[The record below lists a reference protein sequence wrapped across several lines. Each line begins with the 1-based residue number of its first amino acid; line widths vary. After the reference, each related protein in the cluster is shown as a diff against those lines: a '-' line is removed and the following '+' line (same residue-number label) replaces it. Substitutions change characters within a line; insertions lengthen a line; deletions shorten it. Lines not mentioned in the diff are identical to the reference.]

1 MMKMALEKL
10 DSLSAPE
17 DDRSPI
23 CVAGKNCWRIEN
35 AHRAAFL
42 IDADAYYHAVASAFE
57 RARRYILVAGWQL
70 DSRFRL
76 TRDDEN
82 GTCFGDFLHQ
92 LLRRNRKLNIYLLV
106 WDFALVYATDRE
118 IIPLYIHTWRTHR
131 RLHFLLDS
139 SHPVGASHHQKIV
152 VIDDVVAFVGGLDIA
167 DRRW

>member
-1 MMKMALEKL
+1 MAGVALQNVEQ
-10 DSLSAPE
+10 S
-17 DDRSPI
+17 SPAVDYDPPTI
-23 CVAGKNCWRIEN
+23 CIPGQNCWRTES
-35 AHRAAFL
+35 ADRAAFL
-42 IDADAYYHAVASAFE
+42 IDADAYYRAVASAFE
-57 RARRYILVAGWQL
+57 RARRYILLAGWQL

-76 TRDDEN
+76 IRDDEN
-82 GTCFGDFLHQ
+82 APCFGDFLHQ

-118 IIPLYIHTWRTHR
+118 MIPLYSHPWRTHR

-167 DRRW
+167 